1 MTNPTS
7 FDQLR
12 DTWNHLGHKDPLWA
26 ILSDPAK
33 RHNRWQLEQFFET
46 GRHEIDSILERV
58 RQRVPNLPRGRALDF
73 GCGVGRLTRALAPH
87 FDEVVG
93 IDVAASMIDHAR
105 QLNAELPNVSF
116 VLNER
121 TDLSVIDS
129 GSVDLLYSNIVL
141 QHIAR
146 PIMDG
151 YVREFVRVLAPHG
164 LAVFQI
170 PYEHKLVYRS
180 VPQPLRDAL
189 RRMRYGRKRMQM
201 HAMPVADVERLVTE
215 SRGRIAHTE
224 ESGTSGHR
232 WKSKLYFV
240 QPEPPAPTDAAVA
253 ADAAGQP
260 D

>member
-1 MTNPTS
+1 MKTS
-7 FDQLR
+7 ATFEQLR
-12 DTWNHLGHKDPLWA
+12 DTWNHLGLEDPFWA
-26 ILSDPAK
+26 VLSDPAK
-33 RHNRWQLEQFFET
+33 RHNRWQLDQFFET

-58 RQRVPNLPRGRALDF
+58 QQRLPNLPRACALDF
-73 GCGVGRLTRALAPH
+73 GCGVGRLTRALSPH
-87 FDEVVG
+87 FEQVIG
-93 IDVAASMIDHAR
+93 IDVASSMIDHAR
-105 QLNAELPNVSF
+105 AINDDLPNVAF

-121 TDLSVIDS
+121 TDLSVIES

-164 LAVFQI
+164 LGVFQI

-180 VPQPLRDAL
+180 IPQPMRDAL

-201 HAMPVADVERLVTE
+201 HAMPVADVERLVTGAG
-215 SRGRIAHTE
+215 GRVVDME

-240 QPEPPAPTDAAVA
+240 QREPTRL
-253 ADAAGQP
+253 
-260 D
+260 